1 VRAAFLIS
9 AALLM
14 GGGCAAGD
22 DPRRHDQPSMRT
34 VALPALSRF
43 EESVQAQLRERHEA
57 LTAKQSDP
65 RTPAGDL
72 ATEYGEMGKLLL
84 AAELLDP
91 AEAAL
96 LNAQA
101 LAVDTMTWP
110 YYLGH
115 LYRKKGDVPKA
126 TVAFER
132 ALRLAPNDV
141 PTMTW
146 LGEAA
151 LDQGRPDAGE
161 PLFAKA
167 VSLEPRSAA
176 AHYSLGRAALGRK
189 DYVGAAR
196 HLEEALALD
205 EKASVIHY
213 SLAMAYRGLG
223 DQRRAE
229 LHLQQ
234 RGTLQ
239 TKPDP
244 LLKALDELLNSALTY
259 ERNADVA
266 GSRGEWSAAAEYLRK
281 AVALAPTRASPHHKL
296 GTALFY
302 LKDRVGAAR
311 EFEETLRLSP
321 GFAAA
326 HYALGVLHEEDGA
339 HQRAIGD
346 FSAALASDP
355 VNVDARLGLANSL
368 RRSGQL
374 ERSLSEYERIL
385 KVDSGV
391 VGARFGYAAA
401 LVRLNRYRDAGNWL
415 TEAMALYPNELAFAR
430 AAARVLAAAPD
441 SRVRDGARAM
451 AIARALQGRQPPT
464 IELAEIM
471 AMAAAETGQYGD
483 AVRWQRQALEA
494 AAGNSRRELLE
505 RLSRNLKL
513 YEEGRPCRSPW
524 QAEEPIE
531 FSR

>member
-1 VRAAFLIS
+1 MRAAILIS
-9 AALLM
+9 IALLSA
-14 GGGCAAGD
+14 GGCATGD
-22 DPRRHDQPSMRT
+22 EQRTHDRQL
-34 VALPALSRF
+34 LPVTLLDLSRL
-43 EESVQAQLRERHEA
+43 EESVQAQLRERYAA
-57 LTAKQSDP
+57 LTAKRGDP
-65 RTPAGDL
+65 RTAASDL

-101 LAVDTMTWP
+101 LAADAMTWP

-115 LYRKKGDVPKA
+115 LYRKKGDIPKA

-132 ALRLAPNDV
+132 TLRLSPSNV

-151 LDQGRPDAGE
+151 LDQGRPDAAE

-167 VSLEPRSAA
+167 VSLEPGSAA
-176 AHYSLGRAALGRK
+176 AHYGLGRAALGRK

-205 EKASVIHY
+205 GKASVIHY

-223 DQRRAE
+223 DQQRAE
-229 LHLQQ
+229 SHLQQ

-244 LLKALDELLNSALTY
+244 LMKALDELLNSALTH

-266 GSRGEWSAAAEYLRK
+266 GSRGEWSEAAEYLRK
-281 AVALAPTRASPHHKL
+281 AVALAPMRASPHHKL

-302 LKDRVGAAR
+302 LKDRRGAVE
-311 EFEETLRLSP
+311 EFQEALRLSP
-321 GFAAA
+321 DFSAA
-326 HYALGVLHEEDGA
+326 HYALGVLHDEAGA
-339 HQRAIGD
+339 YEQAIGS
-346 FSAALASDP
+346 FSAALASEP
-355 VNVDARLGLANSL
+355 GNVDARLGLANAL

-374 ERSLSEYERIL
+374 ERSLSEYERLL
-385 KVDSGV
+385 KVDSGAV
-391 VGARFGYAAA
+391 TARFGYAAA
-401 LVRLNRYRDAGNWL
+401 LVRLNRYRDAVTWL
-415 TEAMALYPNELAFAR
+415 AEAMTSYPNELAFAR

-441 SRVRDGARAM
+441 SRVRDGGRAM
-451 AIARALQGRQPPT
+451 AIARALQSRQPPT

-483 AVRWQRQALEA
+483 AVRWQRQAIEA
-494 AAGNSRRELLE
+494 AAGGSRRDLAE
-505 RLSRNLKL
+505 RMAGNLKL
-513 YEEGRPCRSPW
+513 YEQGRPCRMPW
-524 QAEEPIE
+524 RDDEPIE